1 MYRFL
6 RVVLAFVSSLALSMT
21 LAIAAS
27 AQDPTASLTQAAKLL
42 ENGDALLSIELIDRT
57 LKTGDVP
64 SNLAAK
70 AMLLRAQ
77 AQEKLGK
84 HAFALADYNS
94 ALWMQDLSEYDRKV
108 AEQGRQRIM
117 ANLGVGGNAQTAS
130 APAAQE
136 EPVAVSSSWGT
147 EVRETA
153 TEDRTGGIGS
163 IFSGVFGLSS
173 EPEVEEARAD
183 TPRLQTVSVSTNSA
197 TASVASVSQGS
208 ERQAAPISASTLV
221 ASNNSQAASIEET
234 VVAQSDLR
242 GDFAIQFA
250 AVRSEDTALYEADR
264 IDKRYGE
271 LLNGRTPS
279 ITIRGTQDGGTLYKI
294 IVQPY
299 ERGEGIATCELL
311 KTKGVSCMLISR

>member
-117 ANLGVGGNAQTAS
+117 ANLG
-130 APAAQE
+130 
-136 EPVAVSSSWGT
+136 
-147 EVRETA
+147 
-153 TEDRTGGIGS
+153 
-163 IFSGVFGLSS
+163 
-173 EPEVEEARAD
+173 
-183 TPRLQTVSVSTNSA
+183 
-197 TASVASVSQGS
+197 
-208 ERQAAPISASTLV
+208 
-221 ASNNSQAASIEET
+221 
-234 VVAQSDLR
+234 
-242 GDFAIQFA
+242 
-250 AVRSEDTALYEADR
+250 
-264 IDKRYGE
+264 
-271 LLNGRTPS
+271 
-279 ITIRGTQDGGTLYKI
+279 
-294 IVQPY
+294 
-299 ERGEGIATCELL
+299 
-311 KTKGVSCMLISR
+311 